1 MYFFRLIVFLQ
12 LKTDYFVMS
21 TLELRAEL
29 FREMNPLL
37 DTPSA
42 LEKVLAYVKGLVKV
56 QQADVP
62 RAGWTAA
69 AKQAHIDGEDKLM
82 AADFFDDETMEDWK
96 W

>member
-1 MYFFRLIVFLQ
+1 
-12 LKTDYFVMS
+12 MS

-42 LEKVLAYVKGLVKV
+42 LEKVLAFVKGLVKV
-56 QQADVP
+56 QQVGAP

-82 AADFFDDETMEDWK
+82 VADFFDDEKMEDWQ